1 MLDILERLDGDS
13 HDLGL
18 MVELVAAL
26 RPRRA
31 SDATSATAQVRTLCQ
46 LLKGNP
52 AHAAA
57 LRQYVRT
64 LLLSRRHASLYT
76 ETGVLSN
83 DGFFSELK
91 RRVAYRILPPALGDD
106 YLSDALDRIL
116 LRRSDQRWIRA
127 VPADDWLALFDVVC
141 AEPEEHAPPLMLPG
155 LLEAI
160 RTLSYR
166 ISAIGLEPRLT
177 NFHTAIETYESPFL
191 AQNLETLRLLAHIA
205 QRQGHRQGQSQHHGV
220 APDAGYDAD
229 AASIPDEDG
238 SHLLV
243 MLDQC
248 DKVIASIRK
257 QALRQ
262 GTSIAL
268 TYLLVTLSQSIQ
280 RLRRLLELL
289 APMPRTEHRLAAL
302 SLAQELIADHSN
314 KYLVRDLVRDNIN
327 LLARNITENA
337 SQTGEHYVADDRR
350 QLRQMFYSSAGAG
363 LVIGFM
369 ALFKLLLS
377 SLHSAPL
384 VETFLYSMNYA
395 LGFMFIHLLHFT
407 VATKQ
412 PAMTASHIAAGLH
425 SKDARNIDIDS
436 MAELCNKV
444 IRTQHMAVLGNL
456 ATAIPVAWLI
466 AISWPYLTGQ
476 PLVSTGKAMQL
487 LHDIN
492 PLNGTTLLYAA
503 IAGVCLFLAGLI
515 SGYYDNQALY
525 TRWAQR
531 VRQLR
536 TLERWLGAA
545 RLERLGNYLE
555 ANLGGLM
562 GNFYFGILLGVMPLL
577 GFLLG
582 LPLDIRHVTF
592 SSANFATAMVGL
604 DYQVSWQLVLTSVA
618 GFFAIGTVN
627 LLVSFALALWVALRA
642 RQVRFRQG
650 WQLLGALLRR
660 WQQGPIRFFFGA
672 PDSKPLIPGD

>member
-1 MLDILERLDGDS
+1 MLAILERLDDDS
-13 HDLGL
+13 RDLGL
-18 MVELVAAL
+18 MVELLAAL
-26 RPRRA
+26 RPRHA
-31 SDATSATAQVRTLCQ
+31 DDATSATAQVRTLCQ
-46 LLKGNP
+46 LLKGKP

-57 LRQYVRT
+57 LRQYLRT

-127 VPADDWLALFDVVC
+127 VPADDWLALFDVLC
-141 AEPEEHAPPLMLPG
+141 AVPDDRQPPLMLAG

-177 NFHTAIETYESPFL
+177 NFHTAIETHESPFL
-191 AQNLETLRLLAHIA
+191 AQNLETLRFLAHCA
-205 QRQGHRQGQSQHHGV
+205 ERHGQQQDPGL
-220 APDAGYDAD
+220 
-229 AASIPDEDG
+229 AASHERSVPCLADEDG

-289 APMPRTEHRLAAL
+289 APMPDAQRRLAAL
-302 SLAQELIADHSN
+302 SLAQELIAAHSN

-377 SLHSAPL
+377 NLHSAPL
-384 VETFLYSMNYA
+384 VATFLYSMNYA

-425 SKDARNIDIDS
+425 SKDGRNIDIDS

-444 IRTQHMAVLGNL
+444 VRTQNMAVLGNL

-466 AISWPYLTGQ
+466 AMCWPYLTGQ
-476 PLVSTGKAMQL
+476 PLVAPAKALQM
-487 LHDIN
+487 LHDID
-492 PLNGTTLLYAA
+492 PLGGPTLLYAA
-503 IAGVCLFLAGLI
+503 IAGVCLFLSGLI

-531 VRQLR
+531 IRQLR
-536 TLERWLGAA
+536 LLERLIGPA

-592 SSANFATAMVGL
+592 SSANFATAMVAL
-604 DYQVSWQLVLTSVA
+604 DYQASWQLILTSVL
-618 GFFAIGTVN
+618 GFLAIGSIN
-627 LLVSFALALWVALRA
+627 LLVSFSLALWVALRA

-650 WQLLGALLRR
+650 WQLLAALLRR
-660 WQQGPIRFFFGA
+660 WQQAPIRFFIGTR
-672 PDSKPLIPGD
+672 DSNTVPPGD